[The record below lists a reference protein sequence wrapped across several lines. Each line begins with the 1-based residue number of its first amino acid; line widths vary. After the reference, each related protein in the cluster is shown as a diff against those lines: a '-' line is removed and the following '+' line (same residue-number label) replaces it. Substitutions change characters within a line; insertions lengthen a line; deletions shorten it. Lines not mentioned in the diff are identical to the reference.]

1 MNNVSDEWDL
11 YLQKQVIGKNVDV
24 SFYGHK

>member
-1 MNNVSDEWDL
+1 MNNVSDEGDL